1 MLNEPSFVPHQ
12 TGWIEVICGGMFSG
26 KTEELIRR
34 ARRAHIAGQKV
45 VVVKPKVDKRYSDK
59 DVVSHNENALPGLIV
74 DTADQIVLLT
84 GDAQVICID
93 EAQFFDQRIINIV
106 NTLANDGKRV
116 IIAGLDMDYE
126 GRPFEPM
133 PQLLAIAEYVTKLHA
148 VCAESGMMAQYS
160 QRIVENKDRLLVGEA
175 DAYEP
180 RARHCF
186 RPPVDKRRGKPIKPL
201 PDQEY
206 EDNENEQSLN
216 ND

>member
-1 MLNEPSFVPHQ
+1 MINEPSFLPNQV
-12 TGWIEVICGGMFSG
+12 GWIEVVCGGMFSG

-34 ARRAHIAGQKV
+34 ARRAQIAGQAV
-45 VVVKPKVDKRYSDK
+45 VIVKPAVDNRYSDSN
-59 DVVSHNENALPGLIV
+59 VVSHNETSLPGITV

-84 GDAQVICID
+84 SSAEVVCID
-93 EAQFFDQRIINIV
+93 EAQFFDMRIIDVV

-126 GRPFEPM
+126 GKPFEPM

-148 VCAESGMMAQYS
+148 VCAESGMMANYS
-160 QRIVENKDRLLVGEA
+160 QRIVENEDQVLVGEK

-186 RPPVDKRRGKPIKPL
+186 RPPADKKRGRTIKPIN
-201 PDQEY
+201 PDTIKS
-206 EDNENEQSLN
+206 ENEEIT
-216 ND
+216 

>member
-1 MLNEPSFVPHQ
+1 MINEPSFLPNQV
-12 TGWIEVICGGMFSG
+12 GWIEVVCGGMFSG

-34 ARRAHIAGQKV
+34 ARRAQIAGQAV
-45 VVVKPKVDKRYSDK
+45 VIVKPAVDNRYSDSN
-59 DVVSHNENALPGLIV
+59 VVSHNETSLPGITV

-84 GDAQVICID
+84 SSAEVVCID
-93 EAQFFDQRIINIV
+93 EAQFFDMRIIDVV

-126 GRPFEPM
+126 GKPFEPM

-148 VCAESGMMAQYS
+148 VCAESGMMANYS
-160 QRIVENKDRLLVGEA
+160 QRIVENEDQVLVGEK

-186 RPPVDKRRGKPIKPL
+186 RPPSDKKRGRTIKPIN
-201 PDQEY
+201 PDTIKS
-206 EDNENEQSLN
+206 ENEEIT
-216 ND
+216 